1 MAKKNKKVK
10 EEEVEVKT
18 ILIPDTITQV
28 PPQEP
33 MPRDMTFEKPPGT
46 VLKENGIIFMD
57 KEFNQENC
65 MPLVKMIMEY
75 NLMPAPKA
83 PPIIHLYI
91 NSPGGQVASAF
102 HLIDVIKQSKIPVY
116 TYGMGS
122 IASCGVLLMMS
133 GEKGH
138 RYLTQNTSIM
148 SHQYS
153 WGSGGKEHEL
163 YAKIK
168 QFEISSEK
176 LIEHY
181 KKCTG
186 KKKDYIRKHLLPES
200 DMWMTPEEA
209 IEHGIADKVIET
221 Y

>member
-1 MAKKNKKVK
+1 MSKEIKKTEDEAENFPC
-10 EEEVEVKT
+10 
-18 ILIPDTITQV
+18 LIPTHITQI

-33 MPRDMTFEKPPGT
+33 TPKDLTFEKPPGI
-46 VLKENGIIFMD
+46 VLKENGILFMD
-57 KEFNQENC
+57 NKFDQEHC

-83 PPIIHLYI
+83 PDIIHLYI
-91 NSPGGQVASAF
+91 NSPGGEVASAF
-102 HLIDVIKQSKIPVY
+102 HLIDIIKQSRIPVY

-176 LIEHY
+176 LMDHY

-186 KKKDYIRKHLLPES
+186 KSRKYIRKHLLPES

-209 IEHGIADKVIET
+209 LIHGIADKIVET